1 MSTSPLFIMGI
12 EWIVLVVALIV
23 LLFGAKKIPELAR
36 AIGKSTGEFKRGKEE
51 SDSSATEQKKGKA
64 DEEKIRKAA
73 SELGISSEGKNIEEI
88 RENIRKATE
97 I

>member
-1 MSTSPLFIMGI
+1 MGI

-36 AIGKSTGEFKRGKEE
+36 AMGKSTGEFKRGKEE
-51 SDSSATEQKKGKA
+51 SDASSTEQKKGKA

-88 RENIRKATE
+88 REDIRKATE